1 MHNRPALIAAALL
14 TVSGSGLVAR
24 APAPRWTAAEAQTIA
39 AWKPRPAPR
48 RDTRI
53 EARIR
58 QIVSGMTLEQKI
70 GQMTQPSILSI
81 TPDQVR
87 QYYIGSVL
95 NGGGGWPGGN
105 KHAGAAD
112 WAALAKAYDAAS
124 LSTDMKVKVPVVWGI
139 DAVHGNNN
147 VSIDDIEAFS
157 FRAAPLG
164 SEHQQDIDTFVG
176 SFPQSF
182 VSPQSATWT
191 RGVYTPTAA
200 RKRLYKATDPDD
212 STRLIG
218 MLLEQDTNGRLRQ
231 VAWYKAQESSVIFQ
245 STPSSLDFEL
255 VRDHN
260 GAPTTDPS
268 YIGGWTWYYCTS
280 V

>member
-1 MHNRPALIAAALL
+1 MPMPKHISPDLKVTRKRGDEQFPVDADIMKAWLKTDNDGDLVRMVVMNDHSTTQSNALSEYIHGNDA
-14 TVSGSGLVAR
+14 
-24 APAPRWTAAEAQTIA
+24 
-39 AWKPRPAPR
+39 
-48 RDTRI
+48 
-53 EARIR
+53 
-58 QIVSGMTLEQKI
+58 
-70 GQMTQPSILSI
+70 LSI
-81 TPDQVR
+81 
-87 QYYIGSVL
+87 
-95 NGGGGWPGGN
+95 
-105 KHAGAAD
+105 
-112 WAALAKAYDAAS
+112 DA
-124 LSTDMKVKVPVVWGI
+124 I
-139 DAVHGNNN
+139 D
-147 VSIDDIEAFS
+147 AFS